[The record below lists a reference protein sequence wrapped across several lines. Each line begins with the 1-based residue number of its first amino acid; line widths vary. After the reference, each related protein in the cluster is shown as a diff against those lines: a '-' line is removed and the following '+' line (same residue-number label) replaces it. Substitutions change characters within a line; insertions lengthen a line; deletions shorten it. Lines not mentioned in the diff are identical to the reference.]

1 MGSDCQMSAREA
13 GDPSLDTTAA
23 SLVTIKCY

>member
-23 SLVTIKCY
+23 SLDQ

>member
-13 GDPSLDTTAA
+13 GAPSLDTTAA
-23 SLVTIKCY
+23 SLDQ

>member
-13 GDPSLDTTAA
+13 GDPCLDTTAA
-23 SLVTIKCY
+23 SLDQ